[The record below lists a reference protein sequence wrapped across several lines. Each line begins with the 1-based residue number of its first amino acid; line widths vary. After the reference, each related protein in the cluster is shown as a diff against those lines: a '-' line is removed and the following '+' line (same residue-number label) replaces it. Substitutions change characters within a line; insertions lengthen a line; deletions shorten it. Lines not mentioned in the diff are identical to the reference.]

1 MKLEKKKE
9 LILFVLK
16 SIPSSIVQQRLS
28 NFWGILQRP
37 KRLLVGNQR
46 YHLMNWLKIWW
57 PQTLNWWN
65 QDQMHNHLLIFSL
78 LISSLIFDYLFP
90 YLFTSTYLLKY
101 LLIMYFFLG
110 TFSFLI
116 KHIHNIHY
124 ADLNKSY
131 QTSSEPFLVLVAWFG
146 LMRILVI
153 CDWEFK
159 TSIASSRLLGN
170 NK

>member
-1 MKLEKKKE
+1 MA
-9 LILFVLK
+9 LK
-16 SIPSSIVQQRLS
+16 S
-28 NFWGILQRP
+28 GIQTNQILTCIIDQKFSFYRP
-37 KRLLVGNQR
+37 KRPLVGNQR
-46 YHLMNWLKIWW
+46 SHLMNWLKTWW
-57 PQTLNWWN
+57 PLTLNWWN

-101 LLIMYFFLG
+101 LLIMYFFLS

-159 TSIASSRLLGN
+159 TSKYSVLSSSRQQ
-170 NK
+170 